1 MAVRDDTDYFIS
13 SAYLNWI
20 YAICQQEPSLRSLAD
35 RILPLSSPD
44 ITGHSISWSGLT
56 DLLFNIELLLGPAEL
71 EKAGRDSWRSTPLR
85 ELAQAASLV
94 YRPLDQLL
102 AMYGHTGYVSQV
114 YPLQGKVEQTDE
126 HHAQI
131 TLKMQPDAVPCHA
144 FFAFITGQIRQLT
157 VAMAWPAADVAV
169 LRTGTSIRYTIALP
183 QQNKKPLQN
192 QGEQQT
198 LASRSIATSLLRQHQ
213 DLLHQQHLLT
223 ELSLK
228 SERQTAKPQSTSWQ
242 DVQMLAARLAD
253 AVLIV
258 DHQQLICFANPAA
271 ESLLGQMAETLKGQ
285 SVHRWLANQS
295 GTQLSAD
302 LLMTSTPMA
311 LTVRRNHGEPLP
323 VLASFSGLSTNDHN
337 MTFVLLR
344 DNKLA
349 SDQADRLALLE
360 RSLRAAQRT
369 DSLARLTGGVA
380 HDFSNLLIAT
390 LGYVELAEAAPSKA
404 EVDQA
409 LTEIHRAAVRGQHMT
424 RRLLDFS
431 REQEAEPRSIAIN
444 HLLSELR
451 DFLFRLMPPNIDCKL
466 DLDSAESYIFG
477 DTTQLEQAIMN
488 LAINARDAMPAGG
501 QLNISTRV
509 QPEEALLQIAI
520 SDTGT
525 GMDARMLRQIFEPFY
540 TTKPAGKGT
549 GLGLSVVKD
558 ILEAHDGQLGVESS
572 IGSGTTFTITL
583 PTSRAPTRAT
593 GRPAEPRSQGGSEH
607 ILLLEEDAQV
617 RELARLI
624 LLASGYQ
631 VDAFADGVSGL
642 HRFSAQPQDYDL
654 VLMSALLPGLDAP
667 VIAEKMLALNP
678 DIRLAHLSSGANGNP
693 QQSGLAALRI
703 PCITK
708 PFDRHGLRTAVR
720 TLLDGPHSLDA
731 PDLFG

>member
-1 MAVRDDTDYFIS
+1 
-13 SAYLNWI
+13 
-20 YAICQQEPSLRSLAD
+20 
-35 RILPLSSPD
+35 
-44 ITGHSISWSGLT
+44 
-56 DLLFNIELLLGPAEL
+56 
-71 EKAGRDSWRSTPLR
+71 
-85 ELAQAASLV
+85 
-94 YRPLDQLL
+94 
-102 AMYGHTGYVSQV
+102 
-114 YPLQGKVEQTDE
+114 
-126 HHAQI
+126 
-131 TLKMQPDAVPCHA
+131 MQ
-144 FFAFITGQIRQLT
+144 
-157 VAMAWPAADVAV
+157 
-169 LRTGTSIRYTIALP
+169 
-183 QQNKKPLQN
+183 
-192 QGEQQT
+192 
-198 LASRSIATSLLRQHQ
+198 
-213 DLLHQQHLLT
+213 
-223 ELSLK
+223 
-228 SERQTAKPQSTSWQ
+228 
-242 DVQMLAARLAD
+242 
-253 AVLIV
+253 
-258 DHQQLICFANPAA
+258 
-271 ESLLGQMAETLKGQ
+271 
-285 SVHRWLANQS
+285 
-295 GTQLSAD
+295 
-302 LLMTSTPMA
+302 
-311 LTVRRNHGEPLP
+311 RNHGEPLP

-349 SDQADRLALLE
+349 SDQADRLSMLE

-369 DSLARLTGGVA
+369 DTLARLTGGVA

-409 LTEIHRAAVRGQHMT
+409 LTAIHRAAVRGQHMT

-431 REQEAEPRSIAIN
+431 REQEAEPRSIAVN

-466 DLDSAESYIFG
+466 DLDRAESYIFG

-501 QLNISTRV
+501 QLNISTRG
-509 QPEEALLQIAI
+509 QPEDALLQIAI

-525 GMDARMLRQIFEPFY
+525 GMDARMLRRIFEPFY

-558 ILEAHDGQLGVESS
+558 ILEAHGGQLGVESS

-583 PTSRAPTRAT
+583 PTSRAPARAT

-624 LLASGYQ
+624 LQASGYQ
-631 VDAFADGVSGL
+631 VDAIADGVSGL

-654 VLMSALLPGLDAP
+654 VLMSALLPGLDAS

-678 DIRLAHLSSGANGNP
+678 NIRLAYLSSGANGHP
-693 QQSGLAALRI
+693 QQSGLATLRI
-703 PCITK
+703 PYVTK